1 MNEIILVGNALS
13 AELSNDIAE
22 LERLAKDY
30 EEKKKSVR
38 EQLKKAME
46 KSGVVK
52 IDDTNLTITYIGE
65 TTQEKLDTK
74 SLKNDLP
81 DIYDSYCKITPKSA
95 YIKVEVK

>member
-1 MNEIILVGNALS
+1 MNDIILVDNALS

-46 KSGVVK
+46 ESGVVK
-52 IDDTNLTITYIGE
+52 IDDANLTITYIGE

-74 SLKNDLP
+74 ALKNELP
-81 DIYDSYCKITPKSA
+81 DIYDAYCKITPKSA